1 MAEQKGFGKKLFGLF
16 VESDGT
22 SAPEAPAAEEGEKSA
37 ADLVAELANATA
49 PEGAARG
56 AGPPPPNLKLDKM
69 AAPPAGTKIN
79 FDDIFTQGGLDPA
92 QLERVTKAETLLK
105 GLPDATPVEI
115 KRQIVEASL
124 RAFGID
130 PVTIIQATT
139 VQLQALDMFVKIN
152 SEQTAKG
159 ITGAEEQIKQLNE
172 KIAALRADIDKR
184 TGQLAATT
192 NAATA
197 RKSEVQRVLDFFGS
211 SNLPKP

>member
-1 MAEQKGFGKKLFGLF
+1 
-16 VESDGT
+16 
-22 SAPEAPAAEEGEKSA
+22 
-37 ADLVAELANATA
+37 
-49 PEGAARG
+49 
-56 AGPPPPNLKLDKM
+56 M